1 MSTLRTELA
10 AKAAAKA
17 AVKAAAGSMSL
28 LALALL
34 SQPSWAQT
42 QTESPSLNS
51 VIFNAPPPP
60 PGQGA
65 PSGRRDGGASRG
77 NCPEYGDL
85 AALVPV
91 TEDRVWG
98 KTTAA
103 QPTLWFYLPAAITP
117 ETQMEL
123 VVQDKEDNTLYET
136 SLAVGVE
143 AGTIAIALPE
153 TVTLPVGEPY
163 YWTMALFCDPQ
174 RPASSVF
181 VSGTIERVSVPGLAP
196 LTEETARSLSQAQ
209 AYANAGIW
217 HDALTVL
224 AELQQMDKRDL
235 ESQAAWVAL
244 LEQVGLAQAAA
255 KPVQSCCKAE

>member
-1 MSTLRTELA
+1 
-10 AKAAAKA
+10 
-17 AVKAAAGSMSL
+17 
-28 LALALL
+28 
-34 SQPSWAQT
+34 
-42 QTESPSLNS
+42 
-51 VIFNAPPPP
+51 
-60 PGQGA
+60 
-65 PSGRRDGGASRG
+65 
-77 NCPEYGDL
+77 
-85 AALVPV
+85 
-91 TEDRVWG
+91 
-98 KTTAA
+98 
-103 QPTLWFYLPAAITP
+103 
-117 ETQMEL
+117 MEL

-163 YWTMALFCDPQ
+163 WTMALFCDPQ

-181 VSGTIERVSVPGLAP
+181 VSGTIERGQRAWAG
-196 LTEETARSLSQAQ
+196 TANRGDSAISQAQ